1 MTPFEAYSTYVALKQ
16 HFTRPDYNFKKYN
29 GKLKLTL
36 ASFEKRPDKFFFH
49 KLAKR
54 DDVVDYLVA
63 NLTHKDRVN
72 TWIGE
77 IVNDSD
83 SENIYKDWL
92 KRKQSL
98 TYSFKK
104 DLEKID
110 DLQSAMTVPSNG
122 QPPLFKMYL
131 RGEIA
136 IESLIILLS
145 VTRSFRYWSKNMVDD
160 VIWSHHSLLI
170 QKYECFFEFDHD
182 RCEKII
188 KEKCLQ
194 NM

>member
-1 MTPFEAYSTYVALKQ
+1 MSPFEAYSTYVALKQ

-29 GKLKLTL
+29 GKVRLTVE
-36 ASFEKRPDKFFFH
+36 AFEKRPDKFFFH

-54 DDVVDYLVA
+54 NDVVDYLVA

-77 IVNDSD
+77 IVNDSQ
-83 SENIYKDWL
+83 SEDIYRDWQR
-92 KRKQSL
+92 RKQSL
-98 TYSFKK
+98 TYSFRK
-104 DLEKID
+104 DLEKVE
-110 DLQSAMTVPSNG
+110 DLQSVCTVPEGG

-131 RGEIA
+131 RGEISM
-136 IESLIILLS
+136 ETLIIVLS
-145 VTRSFRYWSKNMVDD
+145 VTRCFKYWSKNMVDD

-170 QKYECFFEFDHD
+170 QKYESFLEYDHEK
-182 RCEKII
+182 CEKII